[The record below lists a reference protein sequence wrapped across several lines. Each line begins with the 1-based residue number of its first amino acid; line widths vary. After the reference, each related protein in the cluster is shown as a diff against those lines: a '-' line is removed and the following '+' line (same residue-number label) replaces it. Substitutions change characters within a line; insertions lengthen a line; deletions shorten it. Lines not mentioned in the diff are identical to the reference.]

1 MEQRAVAKNEHTQN
15 IRAGLPVLKTNYGFT
30 IDEYDYLDIA
40 VDVLR
45 DIRYLGSTDY
55 IAYKKVDSAGY
66 IKVPCNLDAIVA
78 ITTMETAKEIFSD
91 RTLQEDESASMYAD
105 DEYIKKQA
113 IATSIGF
120 GQIPG
125 IAPANS
131 AGYIPYSIDSVHNRI
146 YVGNKHANK
155 NVALA
160 YTGVTTD
167 LDGFPMITRKQANA
181 IAAVCA
187 RIICMRGANR
197 GDKYLI
203 SLIELYV
210 GISARLVQAASMPE
224 NISDNDLDAM
234 LDCKTSFNRK
244 SVNRPSKYSR

>member
-1 MEQRAVAKNEHTQN
+1 M
-15 IRAGLPVLKTNYGFT
+15 
-30 IDEYDYLDIA
+30 
-40 VDVLR
+40 
-45 DIRYLGSTDY
+45 
-55 IAYKKVDSAGY
+55 
-66 IKVPCNLDAIVA
+66 
-78 ITTMETAKEIFSD
+78 
-91 RTLQEDESASMYAD
+91 
-105 DEYIKKQA
+105 
-113 IATSIGF
+113 
-120 GQIPG
+120 
-125 IAPANS
+125 
-131 AGYIPYSIDSVHNRI
+131 
-146 YVGNKHANK
+146 
-155 NVALA
+155 ALA